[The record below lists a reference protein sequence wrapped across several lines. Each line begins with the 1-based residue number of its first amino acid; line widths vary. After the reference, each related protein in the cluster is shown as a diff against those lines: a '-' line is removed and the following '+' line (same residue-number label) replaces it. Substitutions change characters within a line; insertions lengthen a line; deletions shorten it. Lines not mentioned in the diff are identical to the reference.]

1 VLFLGM
7 THNIEAKL
15 DEDILLIQPLGKPIW
30 AITIKLRSRVDKHSA
45 IHHIGLRGGWRCAY
59 PPYLIC

>member
-15 DEDILLIQPLGKPIW
+15 DEDILLIQPLGKPI
-30 AITIKLRSRVDKHSA
+30 
-45 IHHIGLRGGWRCAY
+45 
-59 PPYLIC
+59 